1 MWWLSGLPWD
11 IEGANRCRSYL
22 RYQKSIKLKI
32 SKFGLTSLIQIWAV
46 ACPFLDKG
54 SKSIFNILSKWRK
67 RETCFFFTKKGLCF
81 PEFSAFS
88 KKIGF
93 LAARLVARNFTR
105 ALGYAKRPLSPL
117 PDIACCR
124 HRVLPLARTPDIAY
138 ARHRVHPTSRT
149 PDIVYAWHRVR
160 PTSRVADIAAAKP

>member
-1 MWWLSGLPWD
+1 MS
-11 IEGANRCRSYL
+11 N
-22 RYQKSIKLKI
+22 
-32 SKFGLTSLIQIWAV
+32 
-46 ACPFLDKG
+46 
-54 SKSIFNILSKWRK
+54 FNFLSKWRK
-67 RETCFFFTKKGLCF
+67 RETCFFFKKGLCF

-124 HRVLPLARTPDIAY
+124 NRVLTLARTPDIAY
-138 ARHRVHPTSRT
+138 ARHRVRLTSRT
-149 PDIVYAWHRVR
+149 PNIACGWHRWCGWDSIQLPFVFTQYITVR
-160 PTSRVADIAAAKP
+160 HCFQHNNLLFSLHCLFCFYFILCFWRVKNDQCSWENRVCDDWVGCHGV